1 MTYTPMQAP
10 DYGSGQGMSMSDSMQ
25 AVYDSI
31 LQDEDI
37 RTKNASMQ
45 SKLPEA
51 LAAFSKSASEIGNTL
66 FQKRIEDTA
75 AKALYDARM
84 DGSVSQ
90 EQIAAYDAEINN
102 INSNHRT
109 IEKAADSIEQADQHD
124 IVAERVRSTDPYYQY
139 YYKLGQLRNQVSE
152 LPMLH
157 AQLKDT
163 LTIPG
168 ADGKPLTYDAITEYD
183 DMAAWNAKAEVY
195 MNRAFAGVSPELA
208 AKEIFPGMDDLFTR
222 DAQKWAT
229 ANAKKR
235 KEARTAT
242 QQELVFD
249 AIQSSDA
256 AKIKTAFETST
267 LSIDELWAPI
277 NELASA
283 GRLTDVQEDA
293 IGNTEIVDRATGK
306 KVFIKDKF
314 SRQFEALEDLAIK
327 GNISRMRQDD
337 FLEESAYLDQAQ
349 EDIAVLT
356 GDPDDPD
363 GYTLEQ
369 VEQYIDKYKG
379 YNNINAVAAIRRLEG
394 LKEGAVDYLDTQ
406 EEERQYRKYVAMID
420 GGMRIEDIEKRTS
433 GVLRQRLRAYMQN
446 EGKSTSGGILSRH
459 EVAFESV
466 EAEVKSEAGV
476 TPLSAASG
484 TVALEIEHQQAE
496 LSRLLKEM
504 DENPNLSDAQKRQEA
519 LKKWKQNWDKSLATE
534 GYQSEN
540 GFPGAYSRIPVDAA
554 NMQAGIDRAKKVVDV
569 LKSNSIDGVF
579 ENYEQLYT
587 PEQFK
592 NAVKDFRNGDLDSIT
607 SLIARDTNMTPL
619 EVLEKLSPMFNV
631 DLPPIAPEV
640 RTITQ
645 QLTTAQKAQLTRHP
659 SERRLERFRGV
670 RTLVGEVNLTNLRDA
685 IIGNESSGNPN
696 ATNKRTRASGLGQI
710 LPSNIPSWSQD
721 VLGREV
727 SYKEFMANPN
737 LQIQIIDG
745 KLQQMLEEQR
755 AAGYTG
761 ADLIRRV
768 ASQWY
773 SGQPE
778 LLDNRRGQGPQGNE
792 PSIYT
797 YTSDILQRYQS
808 NFSLASGERS
818 STGALTYSDNKDS
831 YNSAG
836 KAFQSAGFKVAEHSS
851 FGGTAPVH
859 ASNSYHKYDEAFDIT
874 HQTGDYNTSIE
885 KTARLQDLIERLDL
899 FQEVIGPR
907 SNDDNHKTHLHL
919 GGLKRPLTA
928 EDIRL
933 INSIK

>member
-1 MTYTPMQAP
+1 MTGTPMRAAMP
-10 DYGSGQGMSMSDSMQ
+10 NEQGVGLSESMQ

-31 LQDEDI
+31 KNDEETRLKNVQLQNQLPQQLAQFSQ
-37 RTKNASMQ
+37 TASN
-45 SKLPEA
+45 L
-51 LAAFSKSASEIGNTL
+51 GNTL
-66 FQKRIEDTA
+66 FQKRIEDIS

-84 DGSVSQ
+84 DGSINQ

-208 AKEIFPGMDDLFTR
+208 AKEIFPGMDDLFKR

-242 QQELVFD
+242 QQELIFD
-249 AIQSSDA
+249 SITSKDPE
-256 AKIKTAFETST
+256 KIKTAFETST

-277 NELASA
+277 NELAKR
-283 GRLTDVQEDA
+283 GQLTDVQEQALGDTL
-293 IGNTEIVDRATGK
+293 IKDRATGK
-306 KVFIKDKF
+306 LVPIRVKF
-314 SRQFEALEDLAIK
+314 SRQFEALEGLAEQGTI
-327 GNISRMRQDD
+327 NRMRQDD
-337 FLEESAYLDQAQ
+337 FFEERAFLDQVK
-349 EDIAVLT
+349 EDIAVL
-356 GDPDDPD
+356 DDPD
-363 GYTLEQ
+363 RFTIPQIEQ
-369 VEQYIDKYKG
+369 FIDKYKG
-379 YNNINAVAAIRRLEG
+379 YNNPNAQAAIRRLEA
-394 LKEGAVDYLDTQ
+394 LKPDALDYFDPQ
-406 EEERQYRKYVAMID
+406 EEERLYRMYVRDID
-420 GGMRIEDIEKRTS
+420 NGMRIEDIEKRTS
-433 GVLRQRLRAYMQN
+433 GTLRQRLRAYMQN

-466 EAEVKSEAGV
+466 EAEVKSAAGV

-484 TVALEIEHQQAE
+484 SVALEIEHQQKE

-519 LKKWKQNWDKSLATE
+519 LKKWKANWDKSLATE
-534 GYQSEN
+534 GYKSED
-540 GFPGAYSRIPVDAA
+540 GFPGAWNRMPVDAA

-569 LKSNSIDGVF
+569 LKGNSIEGVF

-592 NAVKDFRNGDLDSIT
+592 NAVKGFRNGNLDSIT

-645 QLTTAQKAQLTRHP
+645 QLTKAQKAQLTRHP

-685 IIGNESSGNPN
+685 IIGNESGGNPS
-696 ATNKRTRASGLGQI
+696 ARNKRTSASGLGQI
-710 LPSNIPSWSQD
+710 LPSNIPQWSQD

-727 SYKEFMANPN
+727 SYEEFMANPN

-745 KLQQMLEEQR
+745 KLKQMLEEQR
-755 AAGYTG
+755 AAGYSG
-761 ADLIRRV
+761 PDLIRRV

-773 SGQPE
+773 SGQPG

-818 STGALTYSDNKDS
+818 STGALTYNDNKDS
-831 YNSAG
+831 YNNAG
-836 KAFQSAGFKVAEHSS
+836 KAFQDAGFKVAEHSS

-859 ASNSYHKYDEAFDIT
+859 SSNSYHKYDEAFDIT
-874 HQTGDYNTSIE
+874 HQTGDYNASIE

-907 SNDDNHKTHLHL
+907 SGRDDHKTHLHL

>member
-1 MTYTPMQAP
+1 MTGTPMRAAMP
-10 DYGSGQGMSMSDSMQ
+10 NEQGVGLSESMQ

-31 LQDEDI
+31 KNDEETRLKNVQLQNQLPQQLAQFSQ
-37 RTKNASMQ
+37 TASN
-45 SKLPEA
+45 L
-51 LAAFSKSASEIGNTL
+51 GNTL
-66 FQKRIEDTA
+66 FQKRIEDIS

-84 DGSVSQ
+84 DGSINQ

-208 AKEIFPGMDDLFTR
+208 AKEIFPGMDDLFKR

-242 QQELVFD
+242 QQELIFD
-249 AIQSSDA
+249 SITSKDPE
-256 AKIKTAFETST
+256 KIKTAFETST

-277 NELASA
+277 NELAKR
-283 GRLTDVQEDA
+283 GDLNDVQERALGDTL
-293 IGNTEIVDRATGK
+293 IKDRATGK
-306 KVFIKDKF
+306 LVPIRVKF
-314 SRQFEALEDLAIK
+314 SRQFEALEGLAEQGTI
-327 GNISRMRQDD
+327 NRMRQDD
-337 FLEESAYLDQAQ
+337 FFEERAFLDQVK
-349 EDIAVLT
+349 EDIAVL
-356 GDPDDPD
+356 DDPD
-363 GYTLEQ
+363 RFTIPQIEQ
-369 VEQYIDKYKG
+369 FIDKYKG
-379 YNNINAVAAIRRLEG
+379 YNNPNAQAAIRRLEA
-394 LKEGAVDYLDTQ
+394 LKPDALDYFDPQ
-406 EEERQYRKYVAMID
+406 EEERLYRMYVRDID
-420 GGMRIEDIEKRTS
+420 NGMRIEDIEKRTS
-433 GVLRQRLRAYMQN
+433 GTLRQRLRAYMQN

-466 EAEVKSEAGV
+466 EAEVKSAAGV

-484 TVALEIEHQQAE
+484 SVALEIEHQQKE

-519 LKKWKQNWDKSLATE
+519 LKKWKANWDKSLATE
-534 GYQSEN
+534 GYKSED
-540 GFPGAYSRIPVDAA
+540 GFPGAWNRMPVDAA

-569 LKSNSIDGVF
+569 LKGNSIEGVF

-592 NAVKDFRNGDLDSIT
+592 NAVKGFRNGNLDSIT

-645 QLTTAQKAQLTRHP
+645 QLTKAQKAQLTRHP

-685 IIGNESSGNPN
+685 IIGNESGGNPS
-696 ATNKRTRASGLGQI
+696 ARNKRTSASGLGQI
-710 LPSNIPSWSQD
+710 LPSNIPQWSQD

-727 SYKEFMANPN
+727 SYEEFMANPN

-745 KLQQMLEEQR
+745 KLKQMLEEQR
-755 AAGYTG
+755 AAGYSG
-761 ADLIRRV
+761 PDLIRRV

-773 SGQPE
+773 SGQPG

-818 STGALTYSDNKDS
+818 STGALTYNDNKDS
-831 YNSAG
+831 YNNAG
-836 KAFQSAGFKVAEHSS
+836 KAFQDAGFKVAEHSS

-859 ASNSYHKYDEAFDIT
+859 SSNSYHKYDEAFDIT
-874 HQTGDYNTSIE
+874 HQTGDYNASIE

-907 SNDDNHKTHLHL
+907 SGRDDHKTHLHL